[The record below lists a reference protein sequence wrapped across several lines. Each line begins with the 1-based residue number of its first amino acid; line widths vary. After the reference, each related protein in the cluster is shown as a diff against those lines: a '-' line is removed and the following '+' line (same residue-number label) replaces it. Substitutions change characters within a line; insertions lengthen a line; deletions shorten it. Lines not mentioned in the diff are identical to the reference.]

1 MKPNEKETLVEPEA
15 KPAKLTKPLLVISA
29 PSGAGKN
36 TVIDALMQKR
46 NDLQYSISS
55 TTRAARG
62 KEQNGIHYYFLSKQ
76 EFERRIENNLFL
88 EWAKVLENYYGTEKS
103 EIARIHKE
111 QNIPILDIDVQ
122 GALQLKEKY
131 QEKIISVFILPP
143 SVEELRRRLLL
154 RGTDSIESIEK
165 RLLLAKQELEQKHKY
180 DFQIINDELPNA
192 VAELDAIVNSIL

>member
-143 SVEELRRRLLL
+143 SVEELRRRLLS

-192 VAELDAIVNSIL
+192 VAELNAIVNSIL

>member
-1 MKPNEKETLVEPEA
+1 MKPNEKDTLVEPA
-15 KPAKLTKPLLVISA
+15 KPLLVISA

-192 VAELDAIVNSIL
+192 VAELNAIVNSIL